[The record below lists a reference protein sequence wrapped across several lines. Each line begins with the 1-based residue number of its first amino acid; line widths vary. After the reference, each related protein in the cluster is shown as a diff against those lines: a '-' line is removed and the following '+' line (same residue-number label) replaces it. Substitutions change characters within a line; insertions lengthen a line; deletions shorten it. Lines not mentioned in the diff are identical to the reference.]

1 MTIFTWHCCGPC
13 LVGDDVFGLDF
24 FTVVVTA
31 VGPVDTVLWTVATE
45 FSLAA
50 FANWLRFILLCPL
63 FTLPMLWFA
72 ETGTVVTVTVPLLCT
87 VLLLVTLPTIENVQ
101 HPEIN
106 TYAQMNAAKIENEKR
121 KRRKKR
127 TTMRNVRLKA
137 LCARRNNSCTR
148 N

>member
-24 FTVVVTA
+24 FNAVVTA
-31 VGPVDTVLWTVATE
+31 AAPADTVLWTVATT
-45 FSLAA
+45 FSLVI
-50 FANWLRFILLCPL
+50 FADWLRFILLCPLLL

-87 VLLLVTLPTIENVQ
+87 VLLLATLPTIETL
-101 HPEIN
+101 N
-106 TYAQMNAAKIENEKR
+106 TRNNAAKIEKETRKEKR
-121 KRRKKR
+121 EKGKKE
-127 TTMRNVRLKA
+127 TNMRNVRLKA
-137 LCARRNNSCTR
+137 LCARRNNSSTR